1 MGKEHTTYVLKSYRA
16 SWLQSLRHTNLTICL
31 APGLPWANL
40 VCFSFWT
47 PGALMAVPHAAWMHR
62 APRFCLNFP
71 TNLSRSREGRGPGK
85 FGGPPP
91 LYGVASA
98 AQTHLQQCW
107 GPSGLWGG
115 SESVCGAIGAWL
127 GTCLAL
133 WGLLQAKCWDLF
145 ELELVKAAAA
155 GGISGLTAPG
165 LCCRSDYLRWGEVG
179 RAGAAPRSS

>member
-1 MGKEHTTYVLKSYRA
+1 MCPQELQGFLTSITQTYKFNYLPGPLVPMGKPCVFLSEHQGHRRQCRMPPEYTGRRGFA
-16 SWLQSLRHTNLTICL
+16 STSPQTS
-31 APGLPWANL
+31 A
-40 VCFSFWT
+40 
-47 PGALMAVPHAAWMHR
+47 
-62 APRFCLNFP
+62 
-71 TNLSRSREGRGPGK
+71 GPGRDAVLGSL
-85 FGGPPP
+85 GGPPP
-91 LYGVASA
+91 LFGVVST

-115 SESVCGAIGAWL
+115 SESVCGAFGAWL

-133 WGLLQAKCWDLF
+133 WGLLQAKCWDLS

>member
-1 MGKEHTTYVLKSYRA
+1 MCPQELQGFLTSITQTYKFNYLPGPLAPMGKPCVFLSEHQGHRR
-16 SWLQSLRHTNLTICL
+16 QCR
-31 APGLPWANL
+31 
-40 VCFSFWT
+40 
-47 PGALMAVPHAAWMHR
+47 MPHAAWIHR

-91 LYGVASA
+91 LFGVVST

-115 SESVCGAIGAWL
+115 SESVCGAFGAWL

-133 WGLLQAKCWDLF
+133 WGLLQAKCWDLS